1 MYARK
6 LHPYFLILSWTD
18 YWPRIGIGIGKDMP
32 KIIHFAT
39 YQPLFFF
46 LEWKNGVSGVGSSTS
61 HYVTVIGNIIY
72 TTHASLGQS
81 LKLSISRYW
90 DKDFYHQ
97 VTLRCHFPPFESQDS
112 THDLTVKSPNPW
124 KASWTWPCS
133 YSFLIFICINILD
146 SGFLFLILIN

>member
-1 MYARK
+1 MSARK

-39 YQPLFFF
+39 YQPLFSFFLFFF
-46 LEWKNGVSGVGSSTS
+46 LEWKNRVSGVGSSIS

-97 VTLRCHFPPFESQDS
+97 VTLLCGATSHLLR
-112 THDLTVKSPNPW
+112 VKTQHM
-124 KASWTWPCS
+124 TWPS
-133 YSFLIFICINILD
+133 KVQIRERPVGLGLVHTPF
-146 SGFLFLILIN
+146 